1 MGSVYLNGGYSFDY
15 GFNCFCA
22 RTSSIHDINKHR
34 RERMEI
40 NNINLNDMASKI
52 RKNISKKSKA
62 PLMPEIELKD
72 FVRAKKEGYS
82 ALLRFDKMDNEKLII
97 NYRDCAVYCLLNE
110 IENYELGKQCE
121 TVVVDIDEEK
131 REVWVSS
138 KKSKERFLE
147 KKESETRAVGNAI
160 IKEMM
165 KGKTLI
171 YPAKVKAKFRDGRGV
186 MLSILGTNVV
196 GRLMAQDWSV
206 GYMESLNG
214 HVEVGDWL
222 DVEIIGKISSKSNPY
237 FFKCSRVN
245 ITPNP
250 WNNKLAER
258 YKKGDF
264 ITVQCIS
271 KEEEKDYWWGVNP
284 EIDGLQIMCD
294 YTQNLNI
301 VKGHTYRCYIKKI
314 NVDKHKF
321 VVVPIDEISNEY
333 LSESCIFRK
342 LEN

>member
-1 MGSVYLNGGYSFDY
+1 
-15 GFNCFCA
+15 
-22 RTSSIHDINKHR
+22 
-34 RERMEI
+34 MEI
-40 NNINLNDMASKI
+40 NNVNLNDMATKI

-97 NYRDCAVYCLLNE
+97 NYRDCSVYCLLSE

-171 YPAKVKAKFRDGRGV
+171 YPAKVKAKFKDGRGV

-214 HVEVGDWL
+214 HLFPD
-222 DVEIIGKISSKSNPY
+222 
-237 FFKCSRVN
+237 
-245 ITPNP
+245 
-250 WNNKLAER
+250 
-258 YKKGDF
+258 
-264 ITVQCIS
+264 
-271 KEEEKDYWWGVNP
+271 
-284 EIDGLQIMCD
+284 
-294 YTQNLNI
+294 
-301 VKGHTYRCYIKKI
+301 
-314 NVDKHKF
+314 
-321 VVVPIDEISNEY
+321 
-333 LSESCIFRK
+333 
-342 LEN
+342 